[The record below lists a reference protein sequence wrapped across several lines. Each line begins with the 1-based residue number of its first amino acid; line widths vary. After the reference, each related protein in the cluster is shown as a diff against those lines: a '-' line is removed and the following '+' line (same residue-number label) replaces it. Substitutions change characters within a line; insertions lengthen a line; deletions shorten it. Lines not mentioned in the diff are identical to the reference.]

1 MSITHD
7 TAYST
12 PKQYNP
18 EKAKDK
24 LSLGSTASVWKHS
37 ELPGVVIKAPTKHP
51 WPAEAENKFH
61 TEAAILQALGPHPR
75 IVKYVS
81 RLNYYLFA
89 DDLSFLGLLDPSE
102 PRKGLLF
109 AQAVNGDV
117 TQYLKNHGDTTGPS
131 LRVKWC
137 KQAADALS
145 HCHARGV
152 LHCDLRPDQML
163 LDGDLNLFLCDFGGS
178 ENAQHSGGNLPAHGF
193 FDPREDSLEVTK
205 EMEVFGLGSCMYC
218 FMTGHLPHDPTS
230 TNAASYAYVEKFSRL
245 LKQGELPNTSALEG
259 GDIITKCWT
268 HEIGSTR
275 EVLACYEELEQQLEI
290 AE

>member
-1 MSITHD
+1 MV
-7 TAYST
+7 ST
-12 PKQYNP
+12 R
-18 EKAKDK
+18 
-24 LSLGSTASVWKHS
+24 H
-37 ELPGVVIKAPTKHP
+37 
-51 WPAEAENKFH
+51 
-61 TEAAILQALGPHPR
+61 
-75 IVKYVS
+75 YVFGTS
-81 RLNYYLFA
+81 AN
-89 DDLSFLGLLDPSE
+89 DDSFLGLLDPSE

-117 TQYLKNHGDTTGPS
+117 TQYLKNHGDTGPS

-193 FDPREDSLEVTK
+193 FDPREDSSEVTK

-218 FMTGHLPHDPTS
+218 FMTGHLPHDPS

-245 LKQGELPNTSALEG
+245 LKQGDLPNTSELEG

-268 HEIGSTR
+268 REIGSTR
-275 EVLACYEELEQQLEI
+275 EVLACYEELEQKLDIVER
-290 AE
+290 

>member
-1 MSITHD
+1 MVS
-7 TAYST
+7 S
-12 PKQYNP
+12 PK
-18 EKAKDK
+18 
-24 LSLGSTASVWKHS
+24 L
-37 ELPGVVIKAPTKHP
+37 
-51 WPAEAENKFH
+51 
-61 TEAAILQALGPHPR
+61 
-75 IVKYVS
+75 
-81 RLNYYLFA
+81 YLFGNPA
-89 DDLSFLGLLDPSE
+89 NGRSFLGLLDPLE

-117 TQYLKNHGDTTGPS
+117 TQYLKTHGDSTGPS

-178 ENAQHSGGNLPAHGF
+178 ENAEHSGGNLPAHGF
-193 FDPREDSLEVTK
+193 FDPREDNFEVTK

-245 LKQGELPNTSALEG
+245 LKQGDLPDTSALEG

-268 HEIGSTR
+268 REIGSTR
-275 EVLACYEELEQQLEI
+275 EVLARYEELERQSENT
-290 AE
+290 E

>member
-1 MSITHD
+1 MV
-7 TAYST
+7 ST
-12 PKQYNP
+12 P
-18 EKAKDK
+18 
-24 LSLGSTASVWKHS
+24 
-37 ELPGVVIKAPTKHP
+37 
-51 WPAEAENKFH
+51 
-61 TEAAILQALGPHPR
+61 
-75 IVKYVS
+75 
-81 RLNYYLFA
+81 RLYLFGTSA
-89 DDLSFLGLLDPSE
+89 DDHSFLGLLDPLE

-117 TQYLKNHGDTTGPS
+117 SQYLKTHGDTTGPS

-163 LDGDLNLFLCDFGGS
+163 LDGELNLFLCDFGGS

-193 FDPREDSLEVTK
+193 FDPREDNLEVTK

-218 FMTGHLPHDPTS
+218 FMTGHLPHEPTS

-245 LKQGELPNTSALEG
+245 LKQGDLPNTSALEG

-268 HEIGSTR
+268 REIGSTS
-275 EVLACYEELEQQLEI
+275 EVLACYEELERRLDN